1 MTHSNDDFTPETI
14 DEQIER
20 FLQLPELRQQVPSAA
35 LTQAL
40 KVVCEED
47 VASLERVRE
56 RYAARLQAM
65 PASSTQ
71 FSTNVSSSLS
81 QRKEFAMHD
90 LAEKNEP
97 VSIQPSS
104 KRTSRPRLRLTAFV
118 NAVAAVVVVSLL
130 VATSLLLFHSHLQTT
145 TGSQLTVTPTP
156 QPTGGPASHVI
167 LKAELTDSPMGN
179 SEGVGPGLSGIVSK
193 NHFTVGQRIWLFYI
207 WSAANSGTVVV
218 KWYADGRLYSS
229 SSQYMNYVAPY
240 QGRGI
245 APTPGPQRTPTPG
258 PTASVPP
265 TPGPTTAS
273 VPISS
278 DFSITYNQPAVAK
291 VELYWNG
298 RLAATLFFVVKS
310 KV

>member
-1 MTHSNDDFTPETI
+1 MTRSNDDFTPETI

-20 FLQLPELRQQVPSAA
+20 FVQLPELQQWVPSAA

-47 VASLERVRE
+47 AASLERVRE

-65 PASSTQ
+65 PTSSAR

-81 QRKEFAMHD
+81 QRKELAMQD
-90 LAEKNEP
+90 LAEKNKP
-97 VSIQPSS
+97 VSIQSS
-104 KRTSRPRLRLTAFV
+104 SQRTSRPRLRLTAFM
-118 NAVAAVVVVSLL
+118 NAVAAIVVVSLL
-130 VATSLLLFHSHLQTT
+130 VATSLLLFRSHVQTI
-145 TGSQLTVTPTP
+145 TGSQPTVTPTP
-156 QPTGGPASHVI
+156 QPTGDLASHVI
-167 LKAELTDSPMGN
+167 LKAELTDSPIGN

-193 NHFTVGQRIWLFYI
+193 NRFMVGQRIWLFYI
-207 WSAANSGTVVV
+207 WSADKSGTVVV
-218 KWYADGRLYSS
+218 KWYADGHLYSS

-245 APTPGPQRTPTPG
+245 VPTPG
-258 PTASVPP
+258 PTASVPL
-265 TPGPTTAS
+265 TPGPTAAS
-273 VPISS
+273 EPIESN
-278 DFSITYNQPAVAK
+278 FSIAYNQPAVGK